1 MVRRLSKVISILC
14 RLALAVLLLVQAG
27 SRADEKPVRI
37 GYQKYGTLLQLKES
51 GILEAALKPQGI
63 AVEWHEF
70 PAGPPL
76 LEALNVGAIDFGTT
90 GEAPPIFAQAAGA
103 PLVYVGVG
111 APAPHGEAILVAKDS
126 PIHAVTD
133 LKGRKVALNK
143 GANAHYLLVRVLEDA
158 GLSYSDIK
166 PVYLAPADARAA
178 FEQGAV
184 DAWAI
189 WDPYFSSAQHS
200 TGARILADGLR
211 ADGQPL
217 VSNHQFHMATRQ
229 FYATRPAVV
238 RIILDSLNKADATL
252 RDNIPDAARRISPL
266 TGIPPAVLE
275 TAFSRMGYGI
285 GPMTPEIAAE
295 QQKIADTFQRLGLI
309 PKHITIADALPGA
322 AP

>member
-1 MVRRLSKVISILC
+1 MHRLSRALSKFC
-14 RLALAVLLLVQAG
+14 RVALALLLLAQGA
-27 SRADEKPVRI
+27 SRADERPVRI
-37 GYQKYGTLLQLKES
+37 GYQKYGTLLQLKDS

-63 AVEWHEF
+63 TVEWREF

-103 PLVYVGVG
+103 PLLYVGVG
-111 APAPHGEAILVAKDS
+111 APAPHGEAILVPKDS
-126 PIHAVTD
+126 PIQSVAE
-133 LKGRKVALNK
+133 LKSRKVALNK

-158 GLSYSDIK
+158 GMSYSDIQ

-200 TGARILADGLR
+200 TGARILADGLK
-211 ADGQPL
+211 ADGTPL
-217 VSNHQFHMATRQ
+217 VSNHQFHMASRKL
-229 FYATRPAVV
+229 YATRPAVV
-238 RIILDSLNKADATL
+238 RAILDSLKQAETTL
-252 RDNIPDAARRISPL
+252 HDNQAEAARRLGPQI
-266 TGIPPAVLE
+266 GIPAPVLE

-285 GPMTPEIAAE
+285 SPVTPEIAAE
-295 QQKIADTFQRLGLI
+295 QQKIADTFLRLGLI
-309 PKHITIADALPGA
+309 PKHIAIADALPGSGS
-322 AP
+322 